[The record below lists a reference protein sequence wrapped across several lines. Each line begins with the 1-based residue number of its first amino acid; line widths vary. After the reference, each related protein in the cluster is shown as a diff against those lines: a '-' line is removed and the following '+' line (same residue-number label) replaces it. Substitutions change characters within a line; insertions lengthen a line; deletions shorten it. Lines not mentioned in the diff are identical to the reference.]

1 MPRKALLAVTL
12 VALTS
17 PAVYAA
23 EDLLDVYQRALQS
36 DPQIREAEAN
46 YLAAVEVRPQ
56 ARSFILPQISFD
68 GSYTDSSSEG
78 SNTFPQFDPVA
89 GEVRNITTESETE
102 SDTTRWQVDLR
113 QTVFRW
119 DQFVTLKQADKRV
132 NQAAA
137 DFEAAKQNLL
147 LRVADA
153 YFNVLAAQDTVDSEA
168 GAREAIG
175 RQLEQ
180 AEKRFEVGLI
190 AITDVQ
196 EAKAAFD
203 QAVASE
209 IAAKRSL
216 ATSQEF
222 LREITGEYIQE
233 LEAPGDELPL
243 VSPAPADQ
251 EEWVETARAQNLAL
265 VASRLAAEIARD
277 DIRIQRAGRYPTL
290 DLVAS
295 RTDSDT
301 DSFRTFGAGAGGPA
315 DAESEGDS
323 IVLQFSL
330 PIFSGGL
337 VSSRVR
343 ESVYRHRAAKESLER
358 VARETERQ
366 TRDAY
371 LGVLSEI
378 SRVRALRQAL
388 ESSQTA
394 LKATEAGFEVGTRT
408 TVDVLDARRRLLQAE
423 TNLDRSRYDY
433 ILNVLRLKQAAGI
446 LTVEELETVNGW
458 LKAGT

>member
-1 MPRKALLAVTL
+1 MPRKALLAAAL

-17 PAVYAA
+17 PAADAA

-46 YLAAVEVRPQ
+46 YLAAAEVKPQ

-78 SNTFPQFDPVA
+78 SNTFPQFDPLL
-89 GEVRNITTESETE
+89 GSVRNITTESETDSE
-102 SDTTRWQVDLR
+102 TTRWQVDLR

-119 DQFVTLKQADKRV
+119 DQFISLKQSDKRV

-222 LREITGEYIQE
+222 LREITGEYIQD
-233 LEAPGDELPL
+233 LEAPGDDLPL
-243 VSPAPADQ
+243 VSPSPADQ
-251 EEWVETARAQNLAL
+251 DAWVETAQAQNLAL
-265 VASRLAAEIARD
+265 VASRLATEIARD

-295 RTDSDT
+295 KTDSDT
-301 DSFRTFGAGAGGPA
+301 DAFRTFGGAAGGPA
-315 DAESEGDS
+315 DSESEGDS
-323 IVLQFSL
+323 IVLQFSV

-446 LTVEELETVNGW
+446 LTVEELETVNDW